1 MKKNLISIIILAL
14 LIVNIVLTSIM
25 MFSVMGSSKKTT
37 ALVNDIA
44 SVLDLELKGS
54 GDEEAKK
61 EVEVSMAN
69 TAVYDVPNQLTIPC
83 KIGEDGEQ
91 HYYLTNVSLS
101 MNVKDKAYKKYSETI
116 TEMNG
121 LIESEIFQVF
131 SEHTLDEIFSD
142 TEAIKG
148 EILERLQAL
157 FESEFIYRVSF
168 SGTNYS

>member
-44 SVLDLELKGS
+44 SVLNLELNPGNS
-54 GDEEAKK
+54 EEAANK
-61 EVEVSMAN
+61 VEVSIKD
-69 TAVYDVPNQLTIPC
+69 TAVYDLPEQLTIPC
-83 KIGEDGEQ
+83 KMGEDGEQ

-101 MNVKDKAYKKYSETI
+101 LNTKDKAYKKYGETMAD
-116 TEMNG
+116 MNG

-131 SEHTLDEIFSD
+131 SEHTLDEILAD
-142 TEAIKG
+142 TEAIKA
-148 EILERLQAL
+148 EILGRLQTM

>member
-44 SVLDLELKGS
+44 SVLNLELNPGNS
-54 GDEEAKK
+54 EEAAQKI
-61 EVEVSMAN
+61 EVSIED
-69 TAVYDVPNQLTIPC
+69 TAVYDIPEQLTIPC
-83 KIGEDGEQ
+83 KLDADGTQ

-101 MNVKDKAYKKYSETI
+101 MNTKDKAYKKYSETMAD
-116 TEMNG
+116 MNG

-131 SEHTLDEIFSD
+131 SEHTLDEILAD
-142 TEAIKG
+142 TEGIKD
-148 EILERLQAL
+148 EILGRLQTL

>member
-83 KIGEDGEQ
+83 KIG
-91 HYYLTNVSLS
+91 
-101 MNVKDKAYKKYSETI
+101 
-116 TEMNG
+116 
-121 LIESEIFQVF
+121 
-131 SEHTLDEIFSD
+131 
-142 TEAIKG
+142 
-148 EILERLQAL
+148 
-157 FESEFIYRVSF
+157 
-168 SGTNYS
+168 

>member
-44 SVLDLELKGS
+44 SVLNLELNPGNS
-54 GDEEAKK
+54 DESANK
-61 EVEVSMAN
+61 VEVSIKD
-69 TAVYDVPNQLTIPC
+69 TAVYDLPEQLTIPC
-83 KIGEDGEQ
+83 KMGEDGEQ

-101 MNVKDKAYKKYSETI
+101 LNTKDKAYKKYGETMAD
-116 TEMNG
+116 MNG

-131 SEHTLDEIFSD
+131 SEHTLDEILAD
-142 TEAIKG
+142 TEAIKN
-148 EILERLQAL
+148 EILSRLQAM

>member
-121 LIESEIFQVF
+121 LIESEILQVF
-131 SEHTLDEIFSD
+131 SEHTLDEILSD